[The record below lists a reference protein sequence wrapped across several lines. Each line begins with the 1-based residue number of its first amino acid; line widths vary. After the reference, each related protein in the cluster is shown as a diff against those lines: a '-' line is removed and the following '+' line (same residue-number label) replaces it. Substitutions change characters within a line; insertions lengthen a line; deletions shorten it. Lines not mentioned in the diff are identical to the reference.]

1 MSIPTGSDDLKQNPL
16 EFWDDEE
23 FADDEIFE
31 LYNLGPE
38 DYYYYLVLR
47 WLILSQKTDDE
58 ILEQIELE
66 KQEIKK
72 IDEIY
77 KKGTFFDRIRWFLG
91 IRSPSLECLREHHK
105 NEIDIL
111 ERFLKIRKEDKQC
124 VQTK

>member
-1 MSIPTGSDDLKQNPL
+1 MSGDLKQNPFG
-16 EFWDDEE
+16 FWDDEE

-38 DYYYYLVLR
+38 DYYYYLRFRGLM
-47 WLILSQKTDDE
+47 LSQKTDDE

-77 KKGTFFDRIRWFLG
+77 KRKGRLLDWIRRFLG
-91 IRSPSLECLREHHK
+91 IQSPSLECLREYHE
-105 NEIDIL
+105 NEIDTL
-111 ERFLKIRKEDKQC
+111 ERFLEVRRKMSKYE
-124 VQTK
+124 

>member
-1 MSIPTGSDDLKQNPL
+1 MSDDLKQNPL
-16 EFWDDEE
+16 GFWNDEE
-23 FADDEIFE
+23 SADDEIFE

-38 DYYYYLVLR
+38 DYYRYLRFRELM
-47 WLILSQKTDDE
+47 LSQKTDDE

-77 KKGTFFDRIRWFLG
+77 KRKGALFYRIRRFLG
-91 IRSPSLECLREHHK
+91 ILSPSLECLREYHE

-111 ERFLKIRKEDKQC
+111 ERFLKIRKEGISNE
-124 VQTK
+124 

>member
-1 MSIPTGSDDLKQNPL
+1 MSDDLKQNPL
-16 EFWDDEE
+16 GFLGDEE

-47 WLILSQKTDDE
+47 GLILSQKTDDE
-58 ILEQIELE
+58 ILDQIESE

-72 IDEIY
+72 IDEKY
-77 KKGTFFDRIRWFLG
+77 KKGTLFDRIRWFLG
-91 IRSPSLECLREHHK
+91 IRSPTLECLREWHE

-111 ERFLKIRKEDKQC
+111 ERFLKVRKEGEHGEKPS
-124 VQTK
+124 V